1 MLASPFYLHT
11 WKKFVDE
18 GVLDSNRIN
27 ERISESW
34 HRCKQANVNPH
45 MNKGQKIL
53 SSNFFQDQK
62 KKSEIFLDIAIPQL
76 QNMRR
81 TIDELQMMALLIDP
95 DGYVLSLSGN
105 QQTLKR
111 AKHINFIEGVKWT
124 EAAVGT
130 NAIGTALQIE
140 EAIMI
145 SGTEHYSVAS
155 HSWSCAA
162 APIHNDDGKLIGVLD
177 FSCPIEFSH
186 PYMLGM
192 VTSIAHAIERE
203 CSIRVHQNELHLI
216 HRFLDVID
224 SDEQVVICNHRDV
237 IVSASKKVRERVSNW
252 SRMKLED
259 LMQNGLKPKLEV
271 PIYSNDRMI
280 GKCIYVKENKQGNVF
295 STSPFINGVTFPGVI
310 GTSNAFQHTLEEIKL
325 VSPTDASVYVC
336 GETGVG
342 KEYVARAIHENSS
355 RKNGPFIAV
364 NCGSLPKELMES
376 ELFGYAE
383 GAFTGARRQGYK
395 GKFEQADGGTIFLD
409 EIGEVPPE
417 MQVALLRVLQ
427 ERIVTPIGSSKEVPV
442 NIRIITATHKDLLRL
457 VEEGK
462 FRQDLYYR
470 LHVYPLYVPSLIE
483 RKEDIPY
490 FIQDFCRRKNWN
502 VVFPKNICNQLSQHA
517 WPGNIRELLNV
528 LERIY
533 ILSQGREICGKQIS
547 FLLQTMMGNQ
557 NQLELQA
564 ENKTEHTLNF
574 REKIQRDSM
583 IEALEKTNGNVSLA
597 SKLLDVPRSTFYK
610 RMQKYKLKSRFL

>member
-34 HRCKQANVNPH
+34 YRCKQANVNPH

-53 SSNFFQDQK
+53 SSDIFQDQK
-62 KKSEIFLDIAIPQL
+62 KKSEIFLDIAIPQI
-76 QNMRR
+76 QNMRK

-130 NAIGTALQIE
+130 NAIGTALEIE

-162 APIHNDDGKLIGVLD
+162 SPIHNDDGKLIGVLD

-237 IVSASKKVRERVSNW
+237 IVSASRRVRERVCNW

-259 LMQNGLKPKLEV
+259 LIHNGLKSKLEV
-271 PIYSNDRMI
+271 PVYSNDRMI
-280 GKCIYVKENKQGNVF
+280 GKCIYLKENKQANLF
-295 STSPFINGVTFPGVI
+295 SNFPFINGITFPGVI
-310 GTSNAFQHTLEEIKL
+310 GTSSVFQHTLEEIKL

-342 KEYVARAIHENSS
+342 KEYVARAIHENSP

-427 ERIVTPIGSSKEVPV
+427 ERTVTPIGSSKEVPV

-490 FIQDFCRRKNWN
+490 FIQHFCERKDWN
-502 VVFPKNICNQLSQHA
+502 VVFPKSICNQFSQHT

-533 ILSQGREICGKQIS
+533 ILSQGREICEKQIS

-557 NQLELQA
+557 HQLELQA

-574 REKIQRDSM
+574 REKIQCDSM

-597 SKLLDVPRSTFYK
+597 AKLLDVPRSTFYK
-610 RMQKYKLKSRFL
+610 RMQKFRL

>member
-11 WKKFVDE
+11 WKKFINE

-53 SSNFFQDQK
+53 SSIFFQDQK
-62 KKSEIFLDIAIPQL
+62 KKSEIFLDIAIPQI
-76 QNMRR
+76 QNMRK

-105 QQTLKR
+105 KQTLKR

-130 NAIGTALQIE
+130 NAIGTALEIE

-145 SGTEHYSVAS
+145 SGTEHYSVVS

-237 IVSASKKVRERVSNW
+237 IVSASKSVRERINNW
-252 SRMKLED
+252 SRMKLEE
-259 LMQNGLKPKLEV
+259 LMHHGLEIKLEIPV
-271 PIYSNDRMI
+271 YSNERMI
-280 GKCIYVKENKQGNVF
+280 GKCMYLKENKQMNTYSAF
-295 STSPFINGVTFPGVI
+295 TFIKGITFPGVT
-310 GTSNAFQHTLEEIKL
+310 GTSKAFQHTLEEIKL

-342 KEYVARAIHENSS
+342 KEYVARAIHENSP
-355 RKNGPFIAV
+355 RKDGPFIAV

-395 GKFEQADGGTIFLD
+395 GKFEQANGGTLFLD

-427 ERIVTPIGSSKEVPV
+427 ERTITPIGSSKEVPV

-457 VEEGK
+457 VEEGE

-490 FIQDFCRRKNWN
+490 FIQHFCERKNWN
-502 VVFPKNICNQLSQHA
+502 VVFPKSICNQFLQHT
-517 WPGNIRELLNV
+517 WPGNIRELVNA

-533 ILSQGREICGKQIS
+533 ILSQGREICEKQVA
-547 FLLQTMMGNQ
+547 LLIQTMMGNQ
-557 NQLELQA
+557 QQLELQV

-583 IEALEKTNGNVSLA
+583 IEALQKTNGNVSLA
-597 SKLLDVPRSTFYK
+597 AKLLDVPRSTFYK
-610 RMQKYKLKSRFL
+610 RMQKYKL

>member
-11 WKKFVDE
+11 WKKFIDE

-53 SSNFFQDQK
+53 SSHVFREQK
-62 KKSEIFLDIAIPQL
+62 KKSEIFLDIALPQI
-76 QNMRR
+76 QNLRK

-105 QQTLKR
+105 KQTLKR

-130 NAIGTALQIE
+130 NAIGTALEIE

-162 APIHNDDGKLIGVLD
+162 APIHNDDGKLIGILD

-237 IVSASKKVRERVSNW
+237 IVSASKSVRERINNW
-252 SRMKLED
+252 SRMKLEE
-259 LMQNGLKPKLEV
+259 LMHHGLETKLEIPV
-271 PIYSNDRMI
+271 YSNERMI
-280 GKCIYVKENKQGNVF
+280 GKCMYLKENEQMNTY
-295 STSPFINGVTFPGVI
+295 SALTFIKGITFPGVT
-310 GTSNAFQHTLEEIKL
+310 GTSKAFQHTLEEIKL

-342 KEYVARAIHENSS
+342 KEYVARAIHENSP
-355 RKNGPFIAV
+355 RKDGPFIAV
-364 NCGSLPKELMES
+364 NCGSLPKELIES

-395 GKFEQADGGTIFLD
+395 GKFEQANGGTLFLD

-427 ERIVTPIGSSKEVPV
+427 ERTITPIGSSKEVPV

-490 FIQDFCRRKNWN
+490 FIQHFCEQKNWN
-502 VVFPKNICNQLSQHA
+502 VVFPKSICNQFLQHT
-517 WPGNIRELLNV
+517 WPGNIRELVNA

-533 ILSQGREICGKQIS
+533 ILSQGREICEKQVA
-547 FLLQTMMGNQ
+547 LLIQTLMGNQ
-557 NQLELQA
+557 QQLELQV

-583 IEALEKTNGNVSLA
+583 IEALQKTNGNVSLA
-597 SKLLDVPRSTFYK
+597 AKLLYVPRSTFYK
-610 RMQKYKLKSRFL
+610 RMQKYKL

>member
-1 MLASPFYLHT
+1 
-11 WKKFVDE
+11 
-18 GVLDSNRIN
+18 
-27 ERISESW
+27 
-34 HRCKQANVNPH
+34 
-45 MNKGQKIL
+45 MNKGQKVL
-53 SSNFFQDQK
+53 SSNIFREQK
-62 KKSEIFLDIAIPQL
+62 KKSEIFLDIALPQI
-76 QNMRR
+76 QNMRK

-105 QQTLKR
+105 KQTLKR

-130 NAIGTALQIE
+130 NAIGTALEIE

-145 SGTEHYSVAS
+145 SGTEHYSVVS

-237 IVSASKKVRERVSNW
+237 IVSASKSVRERINNW
-252 SRMKLED
+252 SRMKLEE
-259 LMQNGLKPKLEV
+259 LMHHGLETKLEIPV
-271 PIYSNDRMI
+271 YSNDRII
-280 GKCIYVKENKQGNVF
+280 GKCMYLKENEQMNTY
-295 STSPFINGVTFPGVI
+295 SALTFIKGITFPGVT
-310 GTSNAFQHTLEEIKL
+310 GTSRAFQHTLEEIKL

-342 KEYVARAIHENSS
+342 KEYVARAIHENSP
-355 RKNGPFIAV
+355 RKDGPFIAV
-364 NCGSLPKELMES
+364 NCGSLPKELIES

-395 GKFEQADGGTIFLD
+395 GKFEQANGGTLFLD

-427 ERIVTPIGSSKEVPV
+427 ERTITPIGSSKEVPV

-457 VEEGK
+457 VEEGNS
-462 FRQDLYYR
+462 RQDLYYR

-490 FIQDFCRRKNWN
+490 FIQHFCERKNWN
-502 VVFPKNICNQLSQHA
+502 VVFPKSICNQFLQHT
-517 WPGNIRELLNV
+517 WPGNIRELVNA

-533 ILSQGREICGKQIS
+533 ILSQGREICEKQVA
-547 FLLQTMMGNQ
+547 LLIQTMMGNQ
-557 NQLELQA
+557 QQLELQV

-574 REKIQRDSM
+574 REKIQCDSM
-583 IEALEKTNGNVSLA
+583 IQALQKTNGNVSLA
-597 SKLLDVPRSTFYK
+597 AKLLDVPRSTFYK
-610 RMQKYKLKSRFL
+610 RMQKYKL

>member
-11 WKKFVDE
+11 WKKFVNE

-53 SSNFFQDQK
+53 SSDIFQDQK
-62 KKSEIFLDIAIPQL
+62 KKSEIFLDIAIPQI
-76 QNMRR
+76 QNMRK

-105 QQTLKR
+105 KQTLKR

-237 IVSASKKVRERVSNW
+237 IVSASKSVRERVSNW

-259 LMQNGLKPKLEV
+259 LMQNELKSKLEV
-271 PIYSNDRMI
+271 PVYSNDRMI

-295 STSPFINGVTFPGVI
+295 STSPFINGITFPGVI

-342 KEYVARAIHENSS
+342 KEYVARSIHENSP

-427 ERIVTPIGSSKEVPV
+427 ERTVTPIGSSKEVPL

-490 FIQDFCRRKNWN
+490 FIQHFCERKNWN
-502 VVFPKNICNQLSQHA
+502 VVFPKSICNQFSQHV

-533 ILSQGREICGKQIS
+533 ILSQGREICEKQIS

-557 NQLELQA
+557 HQLALQA
-564 ENKTEHTLNF
+564 ENKTEHTFNF

-597 SKLLDVPRSTFYK
+597 AKLLDVPRSTFYK
-610 RMQKYKLKSRFL
+610 RMQKYKL

>member
-53 SSNFFQDQK
+53 SFNIFQDQK
-62 KKSEIFLDIAIPQL
+62 KKSEIFLDIAIPQI
-76 QNMRR
+76 QNMRK

-130 NAIGTALQIE
+130 NAIGTALEIE

-224 SDEQVVICNHRDV
+224 SDEQVVICNHRDI
-237 IVSASKKVRERVSNW
+237 IVSASKRIRERVCNW

-259 LMQNGLKPKLEV
+259 LMHNGLKSKLEV
-271 PIYSNDRMI
+271 PVYSNNRMI
-280 GKCIYVKENKQGNVF
+280 GKCIYLKENKQENALY
-295 STSPFINGVTFPGVI
+295 TSSFINGITFPGVI
-310 GTSNAFQHTLEEIKL
+310 GTSSAFQHTLEEIKL

-342 KEYVARAIHENSS
+342 KEYVARAIHENSP

-409 EIGEVPPE
+409 EIGEVSPE

-427 ERIVTPIGSSKEVPV
+427 ERTVTPIGSSKEVPV

-490 FIQDFCRRKNWN
+490 FIKHFCERKNWN
-502 VVFPKNICNQLSQHA
+502 VVFPKSICNQFSQHT

-533 ILSQGREICGKQIS
+533 ILSQGREICEKQIS

-557 NQLELQA
+557 HQLELQA
-564 ENKTEHTLNF
+564 ENKAENTLNF

-597 SKLLDVPRSTFYK
+597 AKLLDVPRSTFYK
-610 RMQKYKLKSRFL
+610 RMQKYKL

>member
-11 WKKFVDE
+11 WKKFINE

-62 KKSEIFLDIAIPQL
+62 KKSEIFLDIAIPQI
-76 QNMRR
+76 QNMRK

-105 QQTLKR
+105 KQTLKR
-111 AKHINFIEGVKWT
+111 AKYINFIEGVKWT

-130 NAIGTALQIE
+130 NAIGTALEIE

-237 IVSASKKVRERVSNW
+237 IVSASKSVRERINNW
-252 SRMKLED
+252 SRMKLEE
-259 LMQNGLKPKLEV
+259 LMHHGLETKLEIPV
-271 PIYSNDRMI
+271 YSNERMI
-280 GKCIYVKENKQGNVF
+280 GKCMYLKENKQMNTY
-295 STSPFINGVTFPGVI
+295 SALTFIKGITFPGVT
-310 GTSNAFQHTLEEIKL
+310 GTSKAFQHTLEEIKL
-325 VSPTDASVYVC
+325 VSPTEASVYVC

-342 KEYVARAIHENSS
+342 KEYVARAIHENSP
-355 RKNGPFIAV
+355 RKDGPFIAV

-395 GKFEQADGGTIFLD
+395 GKFEQANGGTLFLD

-427 ERIVTPIGSSKEVPV
+427 ERTITPIGSSKEVPV

-490 FIQDFCRRKNWN
+490 FIQHFCERKNWN
-502 VVFPKNICNQLSQHA
+502 VVFPKSICNQFLQHT
-517 WPGNIRELLNV
+517 WPGNIRELVNA

-533 ILSQGREICGKQIS
+533 ILSQGREICEKQVA
-547 FLLQTMMGNQ
+547 LLIQTMMGNQ
-557 NQLELQA
+557 QQLELQV

-583 IEALEKTNGNVSLA
+583 IEALQKTNGNVSLA
-597 SKLLDVPRSTFYK
+597 AKLLDVPRSTFYK
-610 RMQKYKLKSRFL
+610 RMQKYKL

>member
-11 WKKFVDE
+11 WKKFVNE

-27 ERISESW
+27 QRISESW

-45 MNKGQKIL
+45 MNKGQKVL
-53 SSNFFQDQK
+53 SSNIFREQK
-62 KKSEIFLDIAIPQL
+62 KKSEIFLDIALPQI
-76 QNMRR
+76 QNMRK

-105 QQTLKR
+105 KQTLKR

-130 NAIGTALQIE
+130 NAIGTALEIE

-145 SGTEHYSVAS
+145 SGTEHYSVVS

-162 APIHNDDGKLIGVLD
+162 APIHNDDGKLIGILD

-237 IVSASKKVRERVSNW
+237 IVSASKSVRERVTNW

-259 LMQNGLKPKLEV
+259 LVHHGLETKLEIPV
-271 PIYSNDRMI
+271 YSNERMI
-280 GKCIYVKENKQGNVF
+280 GKCMYLKENKQMNTYSAF
-295 STSPFINGVTFPGVI
+295 TFIKGITFPGVT
-310 GTSNAFQHTLEEIKL
+310 GTSKAFQHTLEEIKL
-325 VSPTDASVYVC
+325 VSPTDASVYIC

-342 KEYVARAIHENSS
+342 KEYVARAIHENSP
-355 RKNGPFIAV
+355 RKDGPFIAV

-395 GKFEQADGGTIFLD
+395 GKFEQANGGTLFLD

-427 ERIVTPIGSSKEVPV
+427 ERTITPIGSSKEVPV

-490 FIQDFCRRKNWN
+490 FIQHFCERKNWN
-502 VVFPKNICNQLSQHA
+502 VVFPKSIYNQFLQHT
-517 WPGNIRELLNV
+517 WPGNIRELVNV

-533 ILSQGREICGKQIS
+533 ILSQGREICEKQVA
-547 FLLQTMMGNQ
+547 FLIQTMTGNQ
-557 NQLELQA
+557 QQLELQV

-597 SKLLDVPRSTFYK
+597 AKLLNVPRSTFYK
-610 RMQKYKLKSRFL
+610 RMQKYKL

>member
-11 WKKFVDE
+11 WKKFIDE
-18 GVLDSNRIN
+18 GVLDSNRMN

-53 SSNFFQDQK
+53 SSNIFQDQK

-76 QNMRR
+76 QNMRK

-259 LMQNGLKPKLEV
+259 LMQHGLKPKLEV
-271 PIYSNDRMI
+271 PVYSNDRMI
-280 GKCIYVKENKQGNVF
+280 GKCIYVQENKQGNLF
-295 STSPFINGVTFPGVI
+295 SASPFINGITFPGVI

-342 KEYVARAIHENSS
+342 KEYVARAIHENSP

-427 ERIVTPIGSSKEVPV
+427 ERTVTPIGSSKEVPV

-490 FIQDFCRRKNWN
+490 FIQDFCERKNWN
-502 VVFPKNICNQLSQHA
+502 VVFPKSICNQFSQHK

-533 ILSQGREICGKQIS
+533 ILSQGREICEKQIS

-557 NQLELQA
+557 HQLALQT

-597 SKLLDVPRSTFYK
+597 AKLLDVPRSTFYK
-610 RMQKYKLKSRFL
+610 RMQKYKL

>member
-34 HRCKQANVNPH
+34 YRCKQANVNPH

-53 SSNFFQDQK
+53 SSDIFQDQK
-62 KKSEIFLDIAIPQL
+62 KKSEIFLDIAIPQI
-76 QNMRR
+76 QNMRK

-130 NAIGTALQIE
+130 NAIGTALEIE

-162 APIHNDDGKLIGVLD
+162 SPIHNDDGKLIGVLD

-237 IVSASKKVRERVSNW
+237 IVSASKRVRERVCNW

-259 LMQNGLKPKLEV
+259 LIHNGLKSKLEV
-271 PIYSNDRMI
+271 PVYSNDRMI
-280 GKCIYVKENKQGNVF
+280 GKCIYLKENKQANLF
-295 STSPFINGVTFPGVI
+295 SNFPFINGITFPGVI
-310 GTSNAFQHTLEEIKL
+310 GTSSVFQHTLEEIKL

-342 KEYVARAIHENSS
+342 KEYVARAIHENSP

-364 NCGSLPKELMES
+364 NCGSLPKELMGS

-427 ERIVTPIGSSKEVPV
+427 ERTVTPIGSSKEVPV

-490 FIQDFCRRKNWN
+490 FIQHFCERKDWN
-502 VVFPKNICNQLSQHA
+502 VVFPKSIGNQFSQHT

-533 ILSQGREICGKQIS
+533 ILSQGREICEKQIS

-557 NQLELQA
+557 HQLELQA

-597 SKLLDVPRSTFYK
+597 TKLLDVPRSTFYK
-610 RMQKYKLKSRFL
+610 RMQKFRL

>member
-11 WKKFVDE
+11 WKKFIDK

-53 SSNFFQDQK
+53 SSNIFQEQK
-62 KKSEIFLDIAIPQL
+62 KKSEIFLDIALPQI
-76 QNMRR
+76 QNMRKI
-81 TIDELQMMALLIDP
+81 IDELQMMALLIDP

-105 QQTLKR
+105 KQTLKR

-130 NAIGTALQIE
+130 NAIGTALEIE

-237 IVSASKKVRERVSNW
+237 IVSASKSVRKRVTNW

-259 LMQNGLKPKLEV
+259 LMRYGLETKLEIPV
-271 PIYSNDRMI
+271 YSNERMI
-280 GKCIYVKENKQGNVF
+280 GKCMYLKENKQMNTYSAFTFIKGITF
-295 STSPFINGVTFPGVI
+295 SGVT
-310 GTSNAFQHTLEEIKL
+310 GTSKAFQHTLEEIKL

-342 KEYVARAIHENSS
+342 KEYVARAIHENSP
-355 RKNGPFIAV
+355 RKDGPFIAV

-395 GKFEQADGGTIFLD
+395 GKFEQANGGTLFLD
-409 EIGEVPPE
+409 EIGEVPSE

-427 ERIVTPIGSSKEVPV
+427 ERTITPIGSSKEVPV

-470 LHVYPLYVPSLIE
+470 LHVYPLYVPSLLE

-490 FIQDFCRRKNWN
+490 FIQHFCERKNWN
-502 VVFPKNICNQLSQHA
+502 VVFPKSICNQFLQHT
-517 WPGNIRELLNV
+517 WPGNIRELVNV

-533 ILSQGREICGKQIS
+533 ILSQGREICEKQVA

-557 NQLELQA
+557 QQLELQV

-583 IEALEKTNGNVSLA
+583 IEALQKTNGNVSLA
-597 SKLLDVPRSTFYK
+597 VKLLDVPRSTFYK
-610 RMQKYKLKSRFL
+610 RMQKFNL

>member
-11 WKKFVDE
+11 WKKFVDK

-34 HRCKQANVNPH
+34 YRCKQANVNPH

-53 SSNFFQDQK
+53 SSDIFQDQK
-62 KKSEIFLDIAIPQL
+62 KKSEIFLDIAIPQI
-76 QNMRR
+76 QNMRK

-130 NAIGTALQIE
+130 NAIGTALEIE

-162 APIHNDDGKLIGVLD
+162 SPIHNDDGKLIGVLD

-237 IVSASKKVRERVSNW
+237 IVSASKRVRERVCNW

-259 LMQNGLKPKLEV
+259 LIHNGLKSKLEV
-271 PIYSNDRMI
+271 PVYSNDRMI
-280 GKCIYVKENKQGNVF
+280 GKCIYLKENKQANLF
-295 STSPFINGVTFPGVI
+295 SNFPFINGITFPGVI
-310 GTSNAFQHTLEEIKL
+310 GTSSVFQHTLEEIKL

-342 KEYVARAIHENSS
+342 KEYVARAIHENSP

-427 ERIVTPIGSSKEVPV
+427 ERTVTPIGSSKEVPV

-490 FIQDFCRRKNWN
+490 FIQHFCERKDWN
-502 VVFPKNICNQLSQHA
+502 VVFPKSICNQFSQHT

-533 ILSQGREICGKQIS
+533 ILSQGREICEKQIS

-557 NQLELQA
+557 HQLELQA

-597 SKLLDVPRSTFYK
+597 AKLLDVPRSTFYK
-610 RMQKYKLKSRFL
+610 RMQKYKL

>member
-34 HRCKQANVNPH
+34 YRCKQANVNPH

-53 SSNFFQDQK
+53 SSNIFQDQK
-62 KKSEIFLDIAIPQL
+62 KKSEIFLDIAIPQI
-76 QNMRR
+76 QNMRK

-105 QQTLKR
+105 EQTLKR

-130 NAIGTALQIE
+130 NAIGTALEIE

-271 PIYSNDRMI
+271 PVYSNDRMI

-295 STSPFINGVTFPGVI
+295 STSPFINGITFPGVI

-342 KEYVARAIHENSS
+342 KEYVARAIHENSP

-364 NCGSLPKELMES
+364 NCGALPKELMES

-383 GAFTGARRQGYK
+383 GAFTGARRQGNK

-427 ERIVTPIGSSKEVPV
+427 ERTVTPIGGS
-442 NIRIITATHKDLLRL
+442 
-457 VEEGK
+457 
-462 FRQDLYYR
+462 
-470 LHVYPLYVPSLIE
+470 
-483 RKEDIPY
+483 
-490 FIQDFCRRKNWN
+490 
-502 VVFPKNICNQLSQHA
+502 
-517 WPGNIRELLNV
+517 
-528 LERIY
+528 
-533 ILSQGREICGKQIS
+533 
-547 FLLQTMMGNQ
+547 
-557 NQLELQA
+557 
-564 ENKTEHTLNF
+564 
-574 REKIQRDSM
+574 
-583 IEALEKTNGNVSLA
+583 
-597 SKLLDVPRSTFYK
+597 
-610 RMQKYKLKSRFL
+610 

>member
-11 WKKFVDE
+11 WKKFVNE

-27 ERISESW
+27 QRISESW

-45 MNKGQKIL
+45 MNKGQKVL
-53 SSNFFQDQK
+53 SSNIFREQK
-62 KKSEIFLDIAIPQL
+62 KKSEIFLDIALPQI
-76 QNMRR
+76 QNMRK

-105 QQTLKR
+105 KQTLKR

-130 NAIGTALQIE
+130 NAIGTALEIE

-145 SGTEHYSVAS
+145 SGTEHYSVVS

-162 APIHNDDGKLIGVLD
+162 APIHNDDGKLIGILD

-237 IVSASKKVRERVSNW
+237 IVSASKSVRERVTNW

-259 LMQNGLKPKLEV
+259 LVHHGLETKLEIPV
-271 PIYSNDRMI
+271 YSNERMI
-280 GKCIYVKENKQGNVF
+280 GKCMYLKENKQMNTYSAF
-295 STSPFINGVTFPGVI
+295 TFIKGITFPGVT
-310 GTSNAFQHTLEEIKL
+310 GTSKAFQHTLEEIKL

-342 KEYVARAIHENSS
+342 KEYVARAIHENSP
-355 RKNGPFIAV
+355 RKDEPFIAV

-395 GKFEQADGGTIFLD
+395 GKFEQANGGTLFLD

-427 ERIVTPIGSSKEVPV
+427 ERTITPIGSSKEVPV

-490 FIQDFCRRKNWN
+490 FIQHFCERKNWN
-502 VVFPKNICNQLSQHA
+502 VVFPKSIYNQFLQHT
-517 WPGNIRELLNV
+517 WPGNIRELVNV

-533 ILSQGREICGKQIS
+533 ILSQGREICEKQVA
-547 FLLQTMMGNQ
+547 FLIQTMTGNHQ
-557 NQLELQA
+557 QLELQV

-597 SKLLDVPRSTFYK
+597 AKLLNVPRSTFYK
-610 RMQKYKLKSRFL
+610 RMQKYKL

>member
-11 WKKFVDE
+11 WKKFIDK

-45 MNKGQKIL
+45 TNKGQKIL
-53 SSNFFQDQK
+53 SSNIFQEQK
-62 KKSEIFLDIAIPQL
+62 KKSEIFLDIALPQI
-76 QNMRR
+76 QNMRK

-105 QQTLKR
+105 KQTLKR

-130 NAIGTALQIE
+130 NAIGTALEIE

-177 FSCPIEFSH
+177 FSCAIEFSH

-237 IVSASKKVRERVSNW
+237 IVSASKSVRERVTNW

-259 LMQNGLKPKLEV
+259 LMRYGLETKLEIPV
-271 PIYSNDRMI
+271 YSNERMI
-280 GKCIYVKENKQGNVF
+280 GKCMYLKENKQMNTYSAFTFIKGITF
-295 STSPFINGVTFPGVI
+295 SGVT
-310 GTSNAFQHTLEEIKL
+310 GTSKAFQHTLEEIKL
-325 VSPTDASVYVC
+325 VSPTDVSVYVC

-342 KEYVARAIHENSS
+342 KEYVARAIHENSP
-355 RKNGPFIAV
+355 RKDGPFIAV

-395 GKFEQADGGTIFLD
+395 GKFEQANGGTLFLD
-409 EIGEVPPE
+409 EIGEVPSE

-427 ERIVTPIGSSKEVPV
+427 ERTITPIGSSKEVTV

-470 LHVYPLYVPSLIE
+470 LHVYPLYVPSLLE

-490 FIQDFCRRKNWN
+490 FIQHFCERKNWN
-502 VVFPKNICNQLSQHA
+502 VVFPKSICNQFLQHT
-517 WPGNIRELLNV
+517 WPGNIRELVNV

-533 ILSQGREICGKQIS
+533 ILSQGREICEKQVA

-557 NQLELQA
+557 QQLELQV

-583 IEALEKTNGNVSLA
+583 IEALQKTNGNVSLA
-597 SKLLDVPRSTFYK
+597 VKLLDVPRSTFYK
-610 RMQKYKLKSRFL
+610 RMQKFNL

>member
-11 WKKFVDE
+11 WKKFINE

-62 KKSEIFLDIAIPQL
+62 KKSEIFLDIAIPQI
-76 QNMRR
+76 QNMRK

-105 QQTLKR
+105 KQTLKR

-130 NAIGTALQIE
+130 NAIGTALEIE

-145 SGTEHYSVAS
+145 SGTEHYSVVS

-224 SDEQVVICNHRDV
+224 SDERVVICNHRDV
-237 IVSASKKVRERVSNW
+237 IVSASKSVRERINNW
-252 SRMKLED
+252 SRMKLEE
-259 LMQNGLKPKLEV
+259 LMHHGLETKLEIPV
-271 PIYSNDRMI
+271 YSNERRI
-280 GKCIYVKENKQGNVF
+280 GKCMYLKENEQMNTY
-295 STSPFINGVTFPGVI
+295 SALTFIKGITFPGVT
-310 GTSNAFQHTLEEIKL
+310 GTSKAFQHTLEEIKL

-342 KEYVARAIHENSS
+342 KEYVARAIHENSP
-355 RKNGPFIAV
+355 RKDGPFIAV
-364 NCGSLPKELMES
+364 NCGSLPKELIES

-395 GKFEQADGGTIFLD
+395 GKFEQANGGTLFLD

-417 MQVALLRVLQ
+417 MQIALLRVLQ
-427 ERIVTPIGSSKEVPV
+427 ERTITPIGSPKEVPV

-490 FIQDFCRRKNWN
+490 FIQHFCERKNWN
-502 VVFPKNICNQLSQHA
+502 VVFPKSICNQFLQHT
-517 WPGNIRELLNV
+517 WPGNIRELVNA

-533 ILSQGREICGKQIS
+533 ILSQGREICEKQVA
-547 FLLQTMMGNQ
+547 LLIQTMMGNQ
-557 NQLELQA
+557 QQLELQV

-583 IEALEKTNGNVSLA
+583 IEALQKTNGNVSLA
-597 SKLLDVPRSTFYK
+597 AKLLDVPRSTFYK
-610 RMQKYKLKSRFL
+610 RMQKYKL

>member
-1 MLASPFYLHT
+1 
-11 WKKFVDE
+11 
-18 GVLDSNRIN
+18 
-27 ERISESW
+27 
-34 HRCKQANVNPH
+34 
-45 MNKGQKIL
+45 
-53 SSNFFQDQK
+53 
-62 KKSEIFLDIAIPQL
+62 
-76 QNMRR
+76 MRK

-105 QQTLKR
+105 KQTLKR

-130 NAIGTALQIE
+130 NAIGTALEIE

-145 SGTEHYSVAS
+145 SGTEHYSVVS

-162 APIHNDDGKLIGVLD
+162 APIHNDDGKLIGILD

-237 IVSASKKVRERVSNW
+237 IVSASKSVRERINNW
-252 SRMKLED
+252 SRMKLEE
-259 LMQNGLKPKLEV
+259 LMHHGLETKLEIPV
-271 PIYSNDRMI
+271 YSNERMI
-280 GKCIYVKENKQGNVF
+280 GKCMYLKENKQMNTY
-295 STSPFINGVTFPGVI
+295 SALTFIKGITFPGVT
-310 GTSNAFQHTLEEIKL
+310 GTSRAFQHTLEEIKL

-342 KEYVARAIHENSS
+342 KEYVARAIHENSP
-355 RKNGPFIAV
+355 RKDGPFIAV
-364 NCGSLPKELMES
+364 NCGSLPKELIES

-395 GKFEQADGGTIFLD
+395 GKFEQANGGTLFLD

-427 ERIVTPIGSSKEVPV
+427 ERTITPIGSSKEVPV

-490 FIQDFCRRKNWN
+490 FIQHFCEQKNWN
-502 VVFPKNICNQLSQHA
+502 VVFPKSICNQFLQHT
-517 WPGNIRELLNV
+517 WPGNIRELVNA

-533 ILSQGREICGKQIS
+533 ILSQGREICEKQVA
-547 FLLQTMMGNQ
+547 LLIQTMMGNQ
-557 NQLELQA
+557 QQLELQV

-583 IEALEKTNGNVSLA
+583 IEALQKTNGNVSLA
-597 SKLLDVPRSTFYK
+597 AKLLDVPRSTFYK
-610 RMQKYKLKSRFL
+610 RMQKYKL

>member
-34 HRCKQANVNPH
+34 YRCKQANVNPH

-53 SSNFFQDQK
+53 SSNIFQDQK
-62 KKSEIFLDIAIPQL
+62 KKSEIFLDIAIPQI
-76 QNMRR
+76 QNMRK

-105 QQTLKR
+105 EQTLKR

-130 NAIGTALQIE
+130 NAIGTALEIE

-224 SDEQVVICNHRDV
+224 SNEQVVICNHRNV
-237 IVSASKKVRERVSNW
+237 IVSASKRIRERVTNW

-259 LMQNGLKPKLEV
+259 LMYYGLKTKLEV
-271 PIYSNDRMI
+271 PVYSNNRMI
-280 GKCIYVKENKQGNVF
+280 GKCIYVKENKQVKSF
-295 STSPFINGVTFPGVI
+295 STSPFINGITFPGVI
-310 GTSNAFQHTLEEIKL
+310 GTSSAFQHTLEEIKL

-342 KEYVARAIHENSS
+342 KEYVARAIHENSP

-427 ERIVTPIGSSKEVPV
+427 ERTVTPIGSSKEVPV

-490 FIQDFCRRKNWN
+490 FIQHFCERKNWN
-502 VVFPKNICNQLSQHA
+502 IVFPKSICNQFSQHT
-517 WPGNIRELLNV
+517 WPGNIRELLNA

-533 ILSQGREICGKQIS
+533 ILSQGREICEKQIS
-547 FLLQTMMGNQ
+547 FLLQTMMRNQ
-557 NQLELQA
+557 HQLELQT
-564 ENKTEHTLNF
+564 ENKTENTLNF

-597 SKLLDVPRSTFYK
+597 AKLLDVPRSTFYK
-610 RMQKYKLKSRFL
+610 RMQKYKL

>member
-11 WKKFVDE
+11 WKKFVNE

-27 ERISESW
+27 QRISESW

-53 SSNFFQDQK
+53 SSNIFQEQK
-62 KKSEIFLDIAIPQL
+62 KKSEIFLDIALPQI
-76 QNMRR
+76 QNMRK

-105 QQTLKR
+105 KQTLKR

-124 EAAVGT
+124 ESAVGT
-130 NAIGTALQIE
+130 NAIGTALEIE

-145 SGTEHYSVAS
+145 SGTEHYTVAS

-237 IVSASKKVRERVSNW
+237 IVSASKSVRERINNW
-252 SRMKLED
+252 SRMKVEELMHHGLET
-259 LMQNGLKPKLEV
+259 KLEIPV
-271 PIYSNDRMI
+271 YSNERII
-280 GKCIYVKENKQGNVF
+280 GKCMYLKENKQMNTY
-295 STSPFINGVTFPGVI
+295 STFTFIKGITFPGVT
-310 GTSNAFQHTLEEIKL
+310 GTSRAFQHTLEEIKL

-342 KEYVARAIHENSS
+342 KEYVARAIHENSP
-355 RKNGPFIAV
+355 RKDGPFIAV

-395 GKFEQADGGTIFLD
+395 GKFEQANGGTLFLD

-427 ERIVTPIGSSKEVPV
+427 ERTITPIGSSKLVPV

-490 FIQDFCRRKNWN
+490 FIQHFCERKNWN
-502 VVFPKNICNQLSQHA
+502 VVFPKSIYNQFLQHT
-517 WPGNIRELLNV
+517 WPGNIRELVNV

-533 ILSQGREICGKQIS
+533 ILSQGREICEKQVV
-547 FLLQTMMGNQ
+547 FLIQTMMGNQ
-557 NQLELQA
+557 EQLELQA
-564 ENKTEHTLNF
+564 ENKTEHTLHF

-583 IEALEKTNGNVSLA
+583 IEALQKTNGNVSLA
-597 SKLLDVPRSTFYK
+597 AKLLNVPRSTFYK
-610 RMQKYKLKSRFL
+610 RMQKYKL

>member
-1 MLASPFYLHT
+1 MLASPFYLHA
-11 WKKFVDE
+11 WKKFVNE

-45 MNKGQKIL
+45 MNKGQKVL
-53 SSNFFQDQK
+53 SSNIFREQK
-62 KKSEIFLDIAIPQL
+62 KKSEIFLDIALPQI
-76 QNMRR
+76 QNLRK

-105 QQTLKR
+105 KQTLKR

-124 EAAVGT
+124 EATVGT
-130 NAIGTALQIE
+130 NAIGTALEIE

-162 APIHNDDGKLIGVLD
+162 APIHNDDGKLIGILD

-237 IVSASKKVRERVSNW
+237 IVSASKSVRERVTNW

-259 LMQNGLKPKLEV
+259 LVHHGLETKLEIPV
-271 PIYSNDRMI
+271 YSNERII
-280 GKCIYVKENKQGNVF
+280 GKCMYLKENKQMNTYSAF
-295 STSPFINGVTFPGVI
+295 TFIKGITFPGVT
-310 GTSNAFQHTLEEIKL
+310 GTSKAFQHTLEEIKL

-342 KEYVARAIHENSS
+342 KEYVARAIHENSP
-355 RKNGPFIAV
+355 RKDGPFIAV

-395 GKFEQADGGTIFLD
+395 GKFEQANGGTLFLD

-427 ERIVTPIGSSKEVPV
+427 ERTITPIGSSKEVPV

-470 LHVYPLYVPSLIE
+470 LHIYPLYVPSLIE

-490 FIQDFCRRKNWN
+490 FIQHFCERKNWN
-502 VVFPKNICNQLSQHA
+502 VVFPKSICNQFLQHT
-517 WPGNIRELLNV
+517 WPGNIRELVNA

-533 ILSQGREICGKQIS
+533 ILSQGREICEKQVA
-547 FLLQTMMGNQ
+547 FLIQTMMGNQ
-557 NQLELQA
+557 QQLELQV

-583 IEALEKTNGNVSLA
+583 IEALQKTNGNVSLA
-597 SKLLDVPRSTFYK
+597 AKLLDVPRSTFYK
-610 RMQKYKLKSRFL
+610 RMQKYKL

>member
-34 HRCKQANVNPH
+34 YRCKQANVNPH

-53 SSNFFQDQK
+53 SSNIFQDQK
-62 KKSEIFLDIAIPQL
+62 KKSEIFLDIAIPQI
-76 QNMRR
+76 QNMRK

-130 NAIGTALQIE
+130 NAIGTALEIE

-203 CSIRVHQNELHLI
+203 CSIRVHQNELQLI

-237 IVSASKKVRERVSNW
+237 IVSASKRVRERVCNW

-259 LMQNGLKPKLEV
+259 LMHYGLKTKLEV
-271 PIYSNDRMI
+271 PVYSNNRMI
-280 GKCIYVKENKQGNVF
+280 GKCIYVKGNKQVKSF
-295 STSPFINGVTFPGVI
+295 STSPFINGITFPGVI
-310 GTSNAFQHTLEEIKL
+310 GTSSAFQHTLEEIKL

-342 KEYVARAIHENSS
+342 KEYVARAIHENSP

-427 ERIVTPIGSSKEVPV
+427 ERTVNPIGSSKEIPV

-490 FIQDFCRRKNWN
+490 FIQHFCERKNWN
-502 VVFPKNICNQLSQHA
+502 VAFPKSICNQFSQHT
-517 WPGNIRELLNV
+517 WPGNIRELLNA

-533 ILSQGREICGKQIS
+533 ILSQGREICEKQIS
-547 FLLQTMMGNQ
+547 FLLQTMMRNQ
-557 NQLELQA
+557 HQLELQT
-564 ENKTEHTLNF
+564 ENKTEDTLNF

-597 SKLLDVPRSTFYK
+597 AKLLDVPRSTFYK
-610 RMQKYKLKSRFL
+610 RMQKYKL

>member
-11 WKKFVDE
+11 WKKFIDE

-45 MNKGQKIL
+45 MNKGQKVL
-53 SSNFFQDQK
+53 SSNIFQEQK
-62 KKSEIFLDIAIPQL
+62 KKSEIFLDIALPQI
-76 QNMRR
+76 QNMRK

-105 QQTLKR
+105 KQTLKR

-130 NAIGTALQIE
+130 NAIGTALEIE

-192 VTSIAHAIERE
+192 LTSIAHAIERE

-237 IVSASKKVRERVSNW
+237 IVSASKSVRERVTNW

-259 LMQNGLKPKLEV
+259 LVHHGLETKLEIPV
-271 PIYSNDRMI
+271 YSNERMI
-280 GKCIYVKENKQGNVF
+280 GKCMYLKENKQMNTYSAF
-295 STSPFINGVTFPGVI
+295 TFIKGITFPGVT
-310 GTSNAFQHTLEEIKL
+310 GTSKAFQHTLEEIKL

-342 KEYVARAIHENSS
+342 KEYVARAIHENSP
-355 RKNGPFIAV
+355 RKDGPFIAV

-395 GKFEQADGGTIFLD
+395 GKFEQANGGTLFLD

-427 ERIVTPIGSSKEVPV
+427 ERTITPIGSSKEVPV

-490 FIQDFCRRKNWN
+490 FIQHFCEQKNWN
-502 VVFPKNICNQLSQHA
+502 IVFPKSICNQFLQHT
-517 WPGNIRELLNV
+517 WPGNIRELVNA

-533 ILSQGREICGKQIS
+533 ILSQGREICEKQVA
-547 FLLQTMMGNQ
+547 FLIQTMMGNQ
-557 NQLELQA
+557 QQLELQV

-583 IEALEKTNGNVSLA
+583 IEALQKTNGNVSLA
-597 SKLLDVPRSTFYK
+597 AKLLDVPRSTFYK
-610 RMQKYKLKSRFL
+610 RMQKYKL

>member
-34 HRCKQANVNPH
+34 YRCKEANVDPH
-45 MNKGQKIL
+45 INKGQKIL
-53 SSNFFQDQK
+53 SSNIFQDQK
-62 KKSEIFLDIAIPQL
+62 KKSEIFLDIAIPQI
-76 QNMRR
+76 QNMRK

-105 QQTLKR
+105 EQTLKR

-130 NAIGTALQIE
+130 NAIGTALEIE

-237 IVSASKKVRERVSNW
+237 IVSASKRVRERVCNW
-252 SRMKLED
+252 SRMKLAD
-259 LMQNGLKPKLEV
+259 LMHFGLKTKLEV
-271 PIYSNDRMI
+271 PIYSNNRMI
-280 GKCIYVKENKQGNVF
+280 GKCIYVKENKQVKSF
-295 STSPFINGVTFPGVI
+295 STFPFINGITFPGVI
-310 GTSNAFQHTLEEIKL
+310 GTSSAFQHTLEEIKL

-342 KEYVARAIHENSS
+342 KEYVARAIHENSP

-364 NCGSLPKELMES
+364 NCGALPKELMES

-427 ERIVTPIGSSKEVPV
+427 ERTVTPIGSSIEVPV

-490 FIQDFCRRKNWN
+490 FIQQFCERKNWN
-502 VVFPKNICNQLSQHA
+502 IVFPKSICNQFALHT

-533 ILSQGREICGKQIS
+533 ILSQGREICEKQIS
-547 FLLQTMMGNQ
+547 FLLQTIMGNQ
-557 NQLELQA
+557 HQLELQT
-564 ENKTEHTLNF
+564 ENKTENTLNF

-597 SKLLDVPRSTFYK
+597 AKLLDVPRSTFYK
-610 RMQKYKLKSRFL
+610 RMQKYKL

>member
-53 SSNFFQDQK
+53 SSNIFQDQK
-62 KKSEIFLDIAIPQL
+62 KKSEIFLDIAIPQI
-76 QNMRR
+76 QNMRK

-145 SGTEHYSVAS
+145 SGTEHYSIAS

-162 APIHNDDGKLIGVLD
+162 SPIHNDDGKLIGVLD

-237 IVSASKKVRERVSNW
+237 IVSASKRVRERVCNW

-259 LMQNGLKPKLEV
+259 LIHNGLKSKIEV
-271 PIYSNDRMI
+271 PVYSNDRMI
-280 GKCIYVKENKQGNVF
+280 GKCIYLKENKQANLF
-295 STSPFINGVTFPGVI
+295 SNFPFINGITFPGVI
-310 GTSNAFQHTLEEIKL
+310 GTSSVFQHTLEEIKL

-342 KEYVARAIHENSS
+342 KEYVARAIHENSP

-427 ERIVTPIGSSKEVPV
+427 ERTVTPIGSSKEVPV
-442 NIRIITATHKDLLRL
+442 NIRVITATHKDLLRL

-490 FIQDFCRRKNWN
+490 FIQHFCERKDWN
-502 VVFPKNICNQLSQHA
+502 VVFPKSICNQFSQHT

-533 ILSQGREICGKQIS
+533 ILSQGREICEKQIS

-557 NQLELQA
+557 HQLELQA

-574 REKIQRDSM
+574 RKKIQRDSM

-597 SKLLDVPRSTFYK
+597 AKLLDVPRSTFYK
-610 RMQKYKLKSRFL
+610 RMQKFRL

>member
-11 WKKFVDE
+11 WKKFVNE

-27 ERISESW
+27 QRISESW

-45 MNKGQKIL
+45 MNKGQKVL
-53 SSNFFQDQK
+53 SSNIFREQK
-62 KKSEIFLDIAIPQL
+62 KKSEIFLDIALPQI
-76 QNMRR
+76 QNMRK

-105 QQTLKR
+105 KQTLKR

-130 NAIGTALQIE
+130 NAIGTALEIE

-145 SGTEHYSVAS
+145 SGTEHYSVVS

-237 IVSASKKVRERVSNW
+237 IVSASKSVRERVTNW

-259 LMQNGLKPKLEV
+259 LVHHGLETKLEIPV
-271 PIYSNDRMI
+271 YSNERMI
-280 GKCIYVKENKQGNVF
+280 GKCMYLKENKQMNTYSAF
-295 STSPFINGVTFPGVI
+295 TFIKGITFPGVT
-310 GTSNAFQHTLEEIKL
+310 GTSKAFQHTLEEIKL

-342 KEYVARAIHENSS
+342 KEYVARAIHENSP
-355 RKNGPFIAV
+355 RKDGPFIAV
-364 NCGSLPKELMES
+364 NCGSFPKELMES

-395 GKFEQADGGTIFLD
+395 GKFEQANGGTLFLD

-427 ERIVTPIGSSKEVPV
+427 ERTITPIGSSKEVPV

-490 FIQDFCRRKNWN
+490 FIQHFCERKNWN
-502 VVFPKNICNQLSQHA
+502 VVFPKSIYNQFLQHT
-517 WPGNIRELLNV
+517 WPGNIRELVNV

-533 ILSQGREICGKQIS
+533 ILSQGREICEKQVA
-547 FLLQTMMGNQ
+547 FLIQTMTGNQ
-557 NQLELQA
+557 QQLELQV
-564 ENKTEHTLNF
+564 ENKTEQTLHF

-583 IEALEKTNGNVSLA
+583 IEALQKTNGNVSLA
-597 SKLLDVPRSTFYK
+597 AKLLDVPRSTFYK
-610 RMQKYKLKSRFL
+610 RMQKYKL

>member
-1 MLASPFYLHT
+1 
-11 WKKFVDE
+11 KKFVDE

-34 HRCKQANVNPH
+34 YRCKQANVNPH

-53 SSNFFQDQK
+53 SSNIFQDQK
-62 KKSEIFLDIAIPQL
+62 KKSEIFLDIAIPQI
-76 QNMRR
+76 QNMRK

-105 QQTLKR
+105 EQTLKR

-130 NAIGTALQIE
+130 NAIGTALEIE

-224 SDEQVVICNHRDV
+224 SNEQVVICNHRNV
-237 IVSASKKVRERVSNW
+237 IVSASKRIRERVTNW

-259 LMQNGLKPKLEV
+259 LMHYGLKTKLEV
-271 PIYSNDRMI
+271 PVYSNNRMI
-280 GKCIYVKENKQGNVF
+280 GKCIYVKKNKQEKSF
-295 STSPFINGVTFPGVI
+295 STSPFINGITFPGVI
-310 GTSNAFQHTLEEIKL
+310 GTSDAFQHTLEEIKL

-342 KEYVARAIHENSS
+342 KEYVARAIHENSP

-364 NCGSLPKELMES
+364 NCGALPKELMES

-409 EIGEVPPE
+409 EIGEVPPV

-427 ERIVTPIGSSKEVPV
+427 ERTVTPIGSSKEVPV

-490 FIQDFCRRKNWN
+490 FIQQFCERKNWN
-502 VVFPKNICNQLSQHA
+502 IVFPKSICNQFALHT

-533 ILSQGREICGKQIS
+533 ILSQGREICEKQIS

-557 NQLELQA
+557 HQLELQT
-564 ENKTEHTLNF
+564 ENKTENTLNF

-597 SKLLDVPRSTFYK
+597 AKLLDVPRSTFYK
-610 RMQKYKLKSRFL
+610 RMQKYKL

>member
-11 WKKFVDE
+11 WKKFINE

-62 KKSEIFLDIAIPQL
+62 KKSEIFLDIAIPQI
-76 QNMRR
+76 QNMRK

-105 QQTLKR
+105 KQTLKR

-124 EAAVGT
+124 EEAVGT
-130 NAIGTALQIE
+130 NAIGTALEIE

-145 SGTEHYSVAS
+145 SGTEHYSVVS

-162 APIHNDDGKLIGVLD
+162 APIHNDDGKLIGDLD

-237 IVSASKKVRERVSNW
+237 IVSASKSVRERINNW
-252 SRMKLED
+252 SRMKLEE
-259 LMQNGLKPKLEV
+259 LMHHGLETKLEIPV
-271 PIYSNDRMI
+271 YSNERMI
-280 GKCIYVKENKQGNVF
+280 GKCMYLKENEQMNTY
-295 STSPFINGVTFPGVI
+295 SALTFIKGITFPGVT
-310 GTSNAFQHTLEEIKL
+310 GTSKAFQHTLEEIKL

-342 KEYVARAIHENSS
+342 KEYVARAIHENSP
-355 RKNGPFIAV
+355 RKDGPFIAV

-395 GKFEQADGGTIFLD
+395 GKFEQANGGTLFLD

-427 ERIVTPIGSSKEVPV
+427 ERTITPIGSSKEVPV

-490 FIQDFCRRKNWN
+490 FIQHFCEQKNWN
-502 VVFPKNICNQLSQHA
+502 VVFPKSICNQFLQHT
-517 WPGNIRELLNV
+517 WPGNIRELVNA

-533 ILSQGREICGKQIS
+533 ILSQGREICEKQVA
-547 FLLQTMMGNQ
+547 LLIQTMMGNQ
-557 NQLELQA
+557 QQLELQV

-583 IEALEKTNGNVSLA
+583 IEALQKTNGNVSLA
-597 SKLLDVPRSTFYK
+597 AKLLDVPRSTFYK
-610 RMQKYKLKSRFL
+610 RMQKYKL

>member
-18 GVLDSNRIN
+18 GVLDSDRIN

-45 MNKGQKIL
+45 MNKGQNIL
-53 SSNFFQDQK
+53 TSFDFNEQK
-62 KKSEIFLDIAIPQL
+62 QKSDIFLDIALPHL
-76 QNMRR
+76 QNMKEI
-81 TIDELQMMALLIDP
+81 IDELQMMALLIDP
-95 DGYVLSLSGN
+95 DGYVLLLSGN
-105 QQTLKR
+105 KQTLKR
-111 AKHINFIEGVKWT
+111 AKYINFIEGVKWT
-124 EAAVGT
+124 EADVGT
-130 NAIGTALQIE
+130 NAIGTALEIE

-145 SGTEHYSVAS
+145 SGTEHYSVVS

-237 IVSASKKVRERVSNW
+237 IVSASKRVREQVLNW

-259 LMQNGLKPKLEV
+259 LLQNGMTTKLEV
-271 PIYSNDRMI
+271 PVYSNDRMI
-280 GKCIYVKENKQGNVF
+280 GKCIYLKENKQANIYGSLQVNKGISF
-295 STSPFINGVTFPGVI
+295 SGVV
-310 GTSNAFQHTLEEIKL
+310 GTSIAFQHTLEEIKL

-342 KEYVARAIHENSS
+342 KECVARAIHENSS
-355 RKNGPFIAV
+355 RKNGPFVAV
-364 NCGSLPKELMES
+364 NCGALPKELMES
-376 ELFGYAE
+376 ELFGYVE

-427 ERIVTPIGSSKEVPV
+427 ERTITPIGGSKEISV
-442 NIRIITATHKDLLRL
+442 NIRVITATHRDLLQL
-457 VEEGK
+457 VEEGE

-470 LHVYPLYVPSLIE
+470 LHVYPIYVPTLCE

-490 FIQDFCRRKNWN
+490 FIQDFCERKKWN
-502 VVFPKNICNQLSQHA
+502 IQIPTSICTQLLQHE

-533 ILSQGREICGKQIS
+533 ILSQGREICEKQIT
-547 FLLQTMMGNQ
+547 FLLQTMQVKQKN
-557 NQLELQA
+557 LELK
-564 ENKTEHTLNF
+564 EGNNHEHTLTF

-583 IEALEKTNGNVSLA
+583 VEALQKTKGNVSLA
-597 SKLLDVPRSTFYK
+597 AKLLDVPRSTFYK
-610 RMQKYKLKSRFL
+610 RMQKFKL

>member
-1 MLASPFYLHT
+1 MLASPYYLHT
-11 WKKFVDE
+11 WKKFVNE
-18 GVLDSNRIN
+18 GILNSDRIN
-27 ERISESW
+27 KRISESW
-34 HRCKQANVNPH
+34 LRCKQANVNPH
-45 MNKGQKIL
+45 MNKGQNIL
-53 SSNFFQDQK
+53 TSDIFQDQK
-62 KKSEIFLDIAIPQL
+62 QKSEIFLDIALPHL
-76 QNMRR
+76 QNMNK

-105 QQTLKR
+105 KQTLKR

-130 NAIGTALQIE
+130 NAIGTALEIE

-237 IVSASKKVRERVSNW
+237 IVSASKRVRERVSNW
-252 SRMKLED
+252 SRMRLVD
-259 LMQNGLKPKLEV
+259 LLQNDLSTKLEV
-271 PIYSNDRMI
+271 PVYSNDRLI
-280 GKCIYVKENKQGNVF
+280 GKCIYVKENKQTNF
-295 STSPFINGVTFPGVI
+295 YSAIPFIKGISFPGVI

-395 GKFEQADGGTIFLD
+395 GKFEQAEGGTLFLD

-427 ERIVTPIGSSKEVPV
+427 ERTVTPIGSSKEIPV

-490 FIQDFCRRKNWN
+490 FIQHFCDRKNWN
-502 VVFPKNICNQLSQHA
+502 VQFPISICNQLVQYKWS
-517 WPGNIRELLNV
+517 GNIRELLNV

-533 ILSQGREICGKQIS
+533 ILSQGQEICEKQITV
-547 FLLQTMMGNQ
+547 LLQTMMENEKQ
-557 NQLELQA
+557 FELQA
-564 ENKTEHTLNF
+564 ENNEDHTLNF
-574 REKIQRDSM
+574 RERIQRDSM
-583 IEALEKTNGNVSLA
+583 IEALQKTNGNVSLA
-597 SKLLDVPRSTFYK
+597 AKLLDVPRSTFYK
-610 RMQKYKLKSRFL
+610 RMQKFRL

>member
-34 HRCKQANVNPH
+34 YRCKQANVNPH

-53 SSNFFQDQK
+53 SSNIFQDQK
-62 KKSEIFLDIAIPQL
+62 KKSEIFLDIAIPQI
-76 QNMRR
+76 QNMRK

-105 QQTLKR
+105 EQTLKR

-130 NAIGTALQIE
+130 NAIGTALEIE

-216 HRFLDVID
+216 HRFLDAID
-224 SDEQVVICNHRDV
+224 SNEQVVICNHRNV
-237 IVSASKKVRERVSNW
+237 IVSASKRIRERVTNW

-259 LMQNGLKPKLEV
+259 LMYYGLKTKLEV
-271 PIYSNDRMI
+271 PVYSNNRMI
-280 GKCIYVKENKQGNVF
+280 GKCIYVKENKQEKVF
-295 STSPFINGVTFPGVI
+295 STSLFINGITFPGVI
-310 GTSNAFQHTLEEIKL
+310 GTSDAFQHTLEEIKL

-342 KEYVARAIHENSS
+342 KEYVARAIHENSP

-364 NCGSLPKELMES
+364 NCGALPKELMES

-395 GKFEQADGGTIFLD
+395 GKFKQADGGTIFLD

-427 ERIVTPIGSSKEVPV
+427 ERTVTPIGSSKEVPV

-490 FIQDFCRRKNWN
+490 FIQHFCERKNWN
-502 VVFPKNICNQLSQHA
+502 VVFPKSICNQFSQHT
-517 WPGNIRELLNV
+517 WPGNIRELLNA

-533 ILSQGREICGKQIS
+533 ILSQGREICEKQIS
-547 FLLQTMMGNQ
+547 FLLQTMMRNQ
-557 NQLELQA
+557 HQLELQT
-564 ENKTEHTLNF
+564 ENKTEDTLNF

-597 SKLLDVPRSTFYK
+597 AKLLDVPRSTFYK
-610 RMQKYKLKSRFL
+610 RMQKYKL

>member
-11 WKKFVDE
+11 WKKFVNE

-53 SSNFFQDQK
+53 SSDIFQYQK
-62 KKSEIFLDIAIPQL
+62 KKSEIFLDIAIPQI
-76 QNMRR
+76 QNMRK

-105 QQTLKR
+105 KQTLKR

-237 IVSASKKVRERVSNW
+237 IVSASKSVRERVSNW

-259 LMQNGLKPKLEV
+259 LMQNGLKSKLEV
-271 PIYSNDRMI
+271 PVYSNDRMI

-295 STSPFINGVTFPGVI
+295 STSPFINGITFPGVI

-342 KEYVARAIHENSS
+342 KEYVARSIHENSP

-427 ERIVTPIGSSKEVPV
+427 ERTVIPIGSSKEVPL

-490 FIQDFCRRKNWN
+490 FIQHFCERKNWN
-502 VVFPKNICNQLSQHA
+502 VVFPKSICNQFSQHV

-533 ILSQGREICGKQIS
+533 ILSQGREICEKQIS

-557 NQLELQA
+557 HQLALQA
-564 ENKTEHTLNF
+564 ENKTEHTFNF

-597 SKLLDVPRSTFYK
+597 AKLLDVPRSTFYK
-610 RMQKYKLKSRFL
+610 RMQKYKL

>member
-1 MLASPFYLHT
+1 MLASPFYLHA
-11 WKKFVDE
+11 WKKFVNE

-27 ERISESW
+27 QRISESW

-45 MNKGQKIL
+45 MNKGQKVL
-53 SSNFFQDQK
+53 SSNIFREQK
-62 KKSEIFLDIAIPQL
+62 KKSEIFLDIALPQI
-76 QNMRR
+76 QNLRK

-105 QQTLKR
+105 KQTLKR

-130 NAIGTALQIE
+130 NAIGTALEIE

-162 APIHNDDGKLIGVLD
+162 APIHNDDGKLIGILD

-237 IVSASKKVRERVSNW
+237 IVSASKSVRERVTNW

-259 LMQNGLKPKLEV
+259 LVHHGLETKLEIPV
-271 PIYSNDRMI
+271 YSNERMI
-280 GKCIYVKENKQGNVF
+280 GKCMYLKENKQMNTYSAF
-295 STSPFINGVTFPGVI
+295 TFIKGITFPGVT
-310 GTSNAFQHTLEEIKL
+310 GTSKAFQHTLEEIKL
-325 VSPTDASVYVC
+325 VSPTDVSVYVC

-342 KEYVARAIHENSS
+342 KEYVARAIHENSP
-355 RKNGPFIAV
+355 RKDGPFIAV
-364 NCGSLPKELMES
+364 NCGSLPKELIES

-395 GKFEQADGGTIFLD
+395 GKFEQANGGTLFLD

-427 ERIVTPIGSSKEVPV
+427 ERTITPIGSSKEVPV

-490 FIQDFCRRKNWN
+490 FIQHFCEQKNWN
-502 VVFPKNICNQLSQHA
+502 VVFPKSICNQFLQHT
-517 WPGNIRELLNV
+517 WPGNIRELVNA

-533 ILSQGREICGKQIS
+533 ILSQGREICEKQVA
-547 FLLQTMMGNQ
+547 LLIQTMMGNQ
-557 NQLELQA
+557 QQLELQV

-583 IEALEKTNGNVSLA
+583 IEALQKTNGNVSLA
-597 SKLLDVPRSTFYK
+597 AKLLNVPRSTFYK
-610 RMQKYKLKSRFL
+610 RMQKYKL

>member
-11 WKKFVDE
+11 WKKFINE

-62 KKSEIFLDIAIPQL
+62 KKSEIFLDIAIPQI
-76 QNMRR
+76 QNMRK

-105 QQTLKR
+105 KQTLKR

-130 NAIGTALQIE
+130 NAIGTALEIE

-237 IVSASKKVRERVSNW
+237 IVSASKSVRERINNW
-252 SRMKLED
+252 SRMKLEE
-259 LMQNGLKPKLEV
+259 LMHHGLETKLEIPV
-271 PIYSNDRMI
+271 YSNERMI
-280 GKCIYVKENKQGNVF
+280 GKCMYLKENKQMNTY
-295 STSPFINGVTFPGVI
+295 SALTFIKGITFPGVT
-310 GTSNAFQHTLEEIKL
+310 GTSRAFQHTLEEIKL

-342 KEYVARAIHENSS
+342 KEYVARAIHENSP
-355 RKNGPFIAV
+355 RKDGPFIAV

-395 GKFEQADGGTIFLD
+395 GKFEQANGGTLFLD

-427 ERIVTPIGSSKEVPV
+427 ERTITPIGSSKEVPV

-457 VEEGK
+457 VEEGN

-490 FIQDFCRRKNWN
+490 FIQHFCERKNWN
-502 VVFPKNICNQLSQHA
+502 VVFPKSICNQFSQHK

-533 ILSQGREICGKQIS
+533 ILSQGREICEKQIS

-557 NQLELQA
+557 QQLELQV

-574 REKIQRDSM
+574 RGKIQRDGM
-583 IEALEKTNGNVSLA
+583 IEALQKTNGNVSLA
-597 SKLLDVPRSTFYK
+597 AKLLDVPRSTFYK
-610 RMQKYKLKSRFL
+610 RMQKYKL

>member
-18 GVLDSNRIN
+18 GVLDSTRIN
-27 ERISESW
+27 KRISESW
-34 HRCKQANVNPH
+34 HRSKQANVNPH
-45 MNKGQKIL
+45 MNKGQNIL
-53 SSNFFQDQK
+53 TSSVFDEQK
-62 KKSEIFLDIAIPQL
+62 QKSEIFLDIALPHL
-76 QNMRR
+76 QNMQK

-95 DGYVLSLSGN
+95 DGYAISITGN
-105 QQTLKR
+105 NRTLKQ

-130 NAIGTALQIE
+130 NAIGTALAIE

-162 APIHNDDGKLIGVLD
+162 TPIHNDDGKLIGVLD

-192 VTSIAHAIERE
+192 VTSIVHAIERE
-203 CSIRVHQNELHLI
+203 CSIRVHQHELQLI

-224 SDEQVVICNHRDV
+224 SEEPVVICNHRQVV
-237 IVSASKKVRERVSNW
+237 ISASKPIREQISNW
-252 SRMKLED
+252 SRMKVND
-259 LMQNGLKPKLEV
+259 LLQYEFQSQMEV
-271 PIYSNDRMI
+271 PVYNNDRMI
-280 GKCIYVKENKQGNVF
+280 GKCIYLSKSQFQKVYHAVQMQKEVH
-295 STSPFINGVTFPGVI
+295 FPGVV
-310 GTSNAFQHTLEEIKL
+310 GTSDSFQRTLEEIKL
-325 VSPTDASVYVC
+325 VSQADASVCVC

-342 KEYVARAIHENSS
+342 KEYVARAIHENST
-355 RKNGPFIAV
+355 RKNGPFVAV
-364 NCGSLPKELMES
+364 NCGALPKELMES
-376 ELFGYAE
+376 ELFGYVE

-395 GKFEQADGGTIFLD
+395 GKFEQANGGTIFLD

-427 ERIVTPIGSSKEVPV
+427 ERKVTPIGSAKEVPV
-442 NIRIITATHKDLLRL
+442 DIRVITATHRDLLQL

-470 LHVYPLYVPSLIE
+470 LHVYPIYVPSLCE

-490 FIQDFCRRKNWN
+490 FIQDFCKRKNWN
-502 VVFPKNICNQLSQHA
+502 IQFPAKVYEQFLHHKWA
-517 WPGNIRELLNV
+517 GNIRELLNV

-533 ILSQGREICGKQIS
+533 ILSQGREICENQIS
-547 FLLQTMMGNQ
+547 FLLQTMNVNQ
-557 NQLELQA
+557 KNLELKEQKA
-564 ENKTEHTLNF
+564 MKHEHTLTF
-574 REKIQRDSM
+574 REKIQRDGM
-583 IEALEKTNGNVSLA
+583 IEALQKTKGNVSLA
-597 SKLLDVPRSTFYK
+597 AKLLDVPRSTFYK
-610 RMQKYKLKSRFL
+610 RMQRFQL

>member
-1 MLASPFYLHT
+1 MLASPYYLHT
-11 WKKFVDE
+11 WQKFVDE
-18 GVLDSNRIN
+18 GVLDSDRIN
-27 ERISESW
+27 KRISESW

-45 MNKGQKIL
+45 MNKGQNIL
-53 SSNFFQDQK
+53 TSNVFQDQK
-62 KKSEIFLDIAIPQL
+62 QKSEIFLDIALPHL
-76 QNMRR
+76 QNMKK

-95 DGYVLSLSGN
+95 DGYALSLSGN
-105 QQTLKR
+105 KQTLKR

-130 NAIGTALQIE
+130 NAIGTALEIE

-224 SDEQVVICNHRDV
+224 SDEKVVICNHRDV
-237 IVSASKKVRERVSNW
+237 VVSASKRVREQVPNW
-252 SRMKLED
+252 SRMRLVD
-259 LMQNGLKPKLEV
+259 LLQNGLKSKLEV
-271 PIYSNDRMI
+271 PVYSKDRMI
-280 GKCIYVKENKQGNVF
+280 GKCIYLKENRRSNIYG
-295 STSPFINGVTFPGVI
+295 SLRINGKVHFSGVI
-310 GTSNAFQHTLEEIKL
+310 GTSSSFNNTLKEIQL

-355 RKNGPFIAV
+355 RKDGPFIAV

-427 ERIVTPIGSSKEVPV
+427 ERKVTPIGSSKEIPV
-442 NIRIITATHKDLLRL
+442 NIRVITATHKDLLRL

-470 LHVYPLYVPSLIE
+470 LHVYPIYVPSLSE

-490 FIQDFCRRKNWN
+490 FIQDFCERKQWN
-502 VVFPKNICNQLSQHA
+502 IQFPTSICKQFAQHK
-517 WPGNIRELLNV
+517 WSGNIRELLNI

-533 ILSQGREICGKQIS
+533 ILSQGREICEKQIS
-547 FLLQTMMGNQ
+547 FLLQTMMGKQ
-557 NQLELQA
+557 KQLELQT
-564 ENKTEHTLNF
+564 ENKEEHTLNF

-583 IEALEKTNGNVSLA
+583 IEALQKTNGNVSLA
-597 SKLLDVPRSTFYK
+597 AKLLDVPRSTFYK
-610 RMQKYKLKSRFL
+610 RMQKFRL

>member
-11 WKKFVDE
+11 WKKFINE

-53 SSNFFQDQK
+53 SSIFFQDQK
-62 KKSEIFLDIAIPQL
+62 KKSEIFLDIAIPQI
-76 QNMRR
+76 QNMRK

-105 QQTLKR
+105 KQTLKR

-130 NAIGTALQIE
+130 NAIGTALEIE

-145 SGTEHYSVAS
+145 SGTEHYSVVS

-237 IVSASKKVRERVSNW
+237 IVSASKSVRERINNW
-252 SRMKLED
+252 SRMKLEE
-259 LMQNGLKPKLEV
+259 LMHHGLETKLEIPV
-271 PIYSNDRMI
+271 YSNERMI
-280 GKCIYVKENKQGNVF
+280 GKCMYLKENEQMNTY
-295 STSPFINGVTFPGVI
+295 SALTFIKGITFPGVT
-310 GTSNAFQHTLEEIKL
+310 GTSKAFQHTLEEIKL

-342 KEYVARAIHENSS
+342 KEYVARAIHENSP
-355 RKNGPFIAV
+355 RKDGPFIAV
-364 NCGSLPKELMES
+364 NCGSLPKELIES

-395 GKFEQADGGTIFLD
+395 GKFEQAKGGTLFLD

-427 ERIVTPIGSSKEVPV
+427 ERTITPIGSSKEVPV

-490 FIQDFCRRKNWN
+490 FIQHFCEQKNWN
-502 VVFPKNICNQLSQHA
+502 VVFPKSICNQFLQHT
-517 WPGNIRELLNV
+517 WPGNIRELVNA

-533 ILSQGREICGKQIS
+533 ILSQGREICEKQVA
-547 FLLQTMMGNQ
+547 LLIQTMMGNQ
-557 NQLELQA
+557 QQLELQV

-583 IEALEKTNGNVSLA
+583 IEALQKTNGNVSLA
-597 SKLLDVPRSTFYK
+597 AKLLDVPRSTFYK
-610 RMQKYKLKSRFL
+610 RMQKYKL

>member
-53 SSNFFQDQK
+53 SSNIFQDQK

-76 QNMRR
+76 QNMRK
-81 TIDELQMMALLIDP
+81 TIDKLQMMALLIDP

-124 EAAVGT
+124 EATVGT

-259 LMQNGLKPKLEV
+259 LMQHGLKPKLEV
-271 PIYSNDRMI
+271 PVYRNDRMI

-295 STSPFINGVTFPGVI
+295 STSPFINGITFPGVI

-342 KEYVARAIHENSS
+342 KEYVARAIHENSP

-427 ERIVTPIGSSKEVPV
+427 ERTVTPIGSSKEVPV

-490 FIQDFCRRKNWN
+490 FIQDFCERKNWN
-502 VVFPKNICNQLSQHA
+502 VVFPKSIGNQFSQHT

-533 ILSQGREICGKQIS
+533 ILSQGREICEKQIS
-547 FLLQTMMGNQ
+547 FLLQTMMENQ
-557 NQLELQA
+557 HQLALQT

-597 SKLLDVPRSTFYK
+597 AKLLDVPRSTFYK
-610 RMQKYKLKSRFL
+610 RMQKYKL